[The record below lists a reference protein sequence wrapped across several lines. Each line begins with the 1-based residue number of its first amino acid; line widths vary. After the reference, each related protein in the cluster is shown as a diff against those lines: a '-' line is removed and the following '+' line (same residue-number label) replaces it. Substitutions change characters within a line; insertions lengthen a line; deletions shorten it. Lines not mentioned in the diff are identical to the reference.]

1 MEDSTLL
8 KFLEQRRNSFRYA
21 ANGVRIAFATQAH
34 AKIHLVAALAV
45 AYAGWLFAISPSEW
59 CALLLAIALVWVSEA
74 INTAVEFTVD
84 LLSPGY
90 HETASKAKDVAAGA
104 VLLAAGLAAIVG
116 GIVFIP
122 KLLAVL
128 QT

>member
-1 MEDSTLL
+1 MEDTSLL
-8 KFLEQRRNSFRYA
+8 KLLEQRRNSFRYA
-21 ANGVRIAFATQAH
+21 ANGVRIAFSTQAH

-45 AYAGWLFAISPSEW
+45 VYAGWLFAVSPSEW

-90 HETASKAKDVAAGA
+90 HETAGKAKDVAAGA

-116 GIVFIP
+116 GIIFIP

-128 QT
+128 